1 MSTTIQTHW
10 QPAYQPTP
18 AAIKAIPVK
27 ATREPKPRKAIFTEI
42 KDSVIAQRILAVLE
56 TTPSVSA
63 MNMRELANTASA
75 YQYLKLLYNYGHI
88 TFKLIRCPRT
98 GMLVKHYSLK
108 VKP

>member
-1 MSTTIQTHW
+1 MIQTYW
-10 QPAYQPTP
+10 QPSYQPTP
-18 AAIKAIPVK
+18 KAVK
-27 ATREPKPRKAIFTEI
+27 AVVVKTTSVPKARKAIFTEI

-108 VKP
+108 ENHV